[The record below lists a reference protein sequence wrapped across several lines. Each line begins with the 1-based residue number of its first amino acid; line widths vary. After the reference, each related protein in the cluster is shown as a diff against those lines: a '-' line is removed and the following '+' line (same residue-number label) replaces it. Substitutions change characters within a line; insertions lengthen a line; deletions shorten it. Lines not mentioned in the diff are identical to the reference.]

1 MPNLAGGLID
11 LYFEQHYKRGSV
23 LRFYMECDD
32 PNVDFK
38 YKFGILLNLNTAEPE
53 AFLAITTSNLKAY
66 ASGFLENDIV
76 RVPGGKYR
84 CFPKQETI
92 INLREIR
99 IEAVSRLRTLC
110 EQKQMTFEGAL
121 DASDMIE
128 VDAKLVASRLIERQ
142 LKKRIVPLP

>member
-1 MPNLAGGLID
+1 MPKLGAGLID
-11 LYFEQHYKRGSV
+11 LYFTQHYKRASI

-38 YKFGILLNLNTAEPE
+38 YKFGVLLNLDTTEPE
-53 AFLAITTSNLKAY
+53 ALLAITTSNLKPF

-76 RVPGGKYR
+76 RIPSGKYS

-99 IEAVSRLRTLC
+99 IEAVSKLRTLC
-110 EQKQMTFEGAL
+110 EQKQMTFEGVL
-121 DASDMIE
+121 DASDMTD
-128 VDAKLVASRLIERQ
+128 VDAKLGASRLIERH
-142 LKKRIVPLP
+142 LKKRIVP